1 MTTIKCLAE
10 GANLDCC
17 DYIIYADIEWNYGV
31 NLQFENRI
39 HRMTS
44 TRTKFYYFII
54 VEKTIHQY
62 KHNKIMSEKQS
73 AKAALGDS
81 DSKVIKRIME
91 DFRKELT

>member
-1 MTTIKCLAE
+1 
-10 GANLDCC
+10 
-17 DYIIYADIEWNYGV
+17 
-31 NLQFENRI
+31 
-39 HRMTS
+39 MTS

-81 DSKVIKRIME
+81 DSKVIRRIME